1 MAEEGAK
8 DSEDRTHDPSARRI
22 ERAREDGKVALS
34 REAVMLVTLLAG
46 LGGLMIGLP
55 PMARD
60 LAAALRG
67 VLGAAHILEPGGAV
81 AALVA
86 PVAFAVLPVAL
97 LTAVGAILGTVLQ
110 TRGLVSA
117 KALAPKLSKIN
128 PITGLGRLLGAEA
141 AIELV
146 RTTVKLGVVGL
157 ALWWALGDPSSWQA
171 LLHSPVASVLA
182 LSAETAFRLMCA
194 ALAAFA
200 VVAVLDL
207 VVVHL
212 RHRNSLR
219 MSREDMKEEQKEAE
233 GDPQVKG
240 RMKQLRLAK
249 SRLRMMAAVPRAA
262 VIITN
267 PTHFAVALAYD
278 RASSAAPRVVAK
290 GVDAVALRIREV
302 GHANGVPIVPN
313 PPLARALHKME
324 LEAEISPEHYEAVA
338 EIIAFIWRLN
348 ARAAEGVR

>member
-1 MAEEGAK
+1 MAEDQGG
-8 DSEDRTHDPSARRI
+8 EDRTQDPSERRL

-34 REAVMLVTLLAG
+34 REAVMLATLLAG
-46 LGGLMIGLP
+46 LAGLMIGLP

-67 VLGAAHILEPGGAV
+67 ILAASHRLEPGEALTALAV
-81 AALVA
+81 PAL
-86 PVAFAVLPVAL
+86 FAVLPVAG
-97 LTAVGAILGTVLQ
+97 LTALGSLAGTMLQ

-117 KALAPKLSKIN
+117 KALAPDFAKLN
-128 PITGLGRLLGAEA
+128 PLTGLHRLLGVEA
-141 AIELV
+141 AIELL
-146 RTTVKLGVVGL
+146 RTAVKLSLVGL
-157 ALWWALGDPSSWQA
+157 ALWTAVGDPGGWQA
-171 LLHSPVASVLA
+171 LLHSPVAAVLGV
-182 LSAETAFRLMCA
+182 SAETAFRLMRA

-207 VVVHL
+207 VLVHL

-219 MSREDMKEEQKEAE
+219 MSREDMKAEQKEAD

-240 RMKQLRLAK
+240 HMKQLRLAK

-267 PTHFAVALAYD
+267 PTHYAVALAYD
-278 RASSAAPRVVAK
+278 RAGSAAPRVVAK
-290 GVDAVALRIREV
+290 GMDAVAMRIREV
-302 GHANGVPIVPN
+302 GQAHGVPIVPN

-324 LEAEISPEHYEAVA
+324 LEAEIPPEHYQAVA

>member
-81 AALVA
+81 AALVT

-278 RASSAAPRVVAK
+278 RAGSAAPRVVAK

-302 GHANGVPIVPN
+302 AQANGVPIVPN

>member
-1 MAEEGAK
+1 MTEEQG
-8 DSEDRTHDPSARRI
+8 SEDRTQDPTSRRI

-34 REAVMLVTLLAG
+34 REAVMLATLLAG
-46 LGGLMIGLP
+46 LAGLMIGLP

-67 VLGAAHILEPGGAV
+67 ILSASHRLEPGEAL
-81 AALVA
+81 AALA
-86 PVAFAVLPVAL
+86 GPMLFAVLPVAGL
-97 LTAVGAILGTVLQ
+97 TVLGALAGTMLQ
-110 TRGLVSA
+110 TGGLVSA
-117 KALAPKLSKIN
+117 KALVPNFGKLN
-128 PITGLGRLLGAEA
+128 PIAGLGRMFGIEA
-141 AIELV
+141 VIELL
-146 RTTVKLGVVGL
+146 RTVLKLSIVGL
-157 ALWWALGDPSSWQA
+157 ALWSAIGDPAGWQA
-171 LLHSPVASVLA
+171 LLHSPVAAVLG
-182 LSAETAFRLMCA
+182 LSAETAFRLMRA

-200 VVAVLDL
+200 MVAVLDL
-207 VVVHL
+207 VLVHI

-219 MSREDMKEEQKEAE
+219 MSREDMKTEQKEAE
-233 GDPQVKG
+233 GDPQAKG

-278 RASSAAPRVVAK
+278 REGSGAPRVVAK
-290 GVDAVALRIREV
+290 GVDAMALRIREV
-302 GHANGVPIVPN
+302 GQAHGVPIVPN

-324 LEAEISPEHYEAVA
+324 LEAEIPPEHYQAVA

-348 ARAAEGVR
+348 ARAAESVR